1 MESWHQL
8 YTCIGTCGVK
18 GESAVCCEDF
28 CVVCVSGFALVAAH
42 PCYKSPSDDF
52 AVLYGVI

>member
-42 PCYKSPSDDF
+42 QAMISLCYMASYS
-52 AVLYGVI
+52 